1 MKYYGTRELKRLV
14 CVCQR
19 LQRFMDRCSG
29 QHSTPDGEYALST
42 ARFKHEVYAYAL
54 YYTNKHKAIY
64 LYQGR
69 TRYAKA
75 WFSTPNNMK
84 IEFSSP
90 EHQELFHKC
99 REDPTGSRSRLEE
112 PFFLRYEYNTDLNMY
127 IRKQ

>member
-1 MKYYGTRELKRLV
+1 MGLVSSSVWYVYARDYNDSWTDAVASTLHQTDNTRYQL
-14 CVCQR
+14 
-19 LQRFMDRCSG
+19 
-29 QHSTPDGEYALST
+29 

-84 IEFSSP
+84 IEFASP